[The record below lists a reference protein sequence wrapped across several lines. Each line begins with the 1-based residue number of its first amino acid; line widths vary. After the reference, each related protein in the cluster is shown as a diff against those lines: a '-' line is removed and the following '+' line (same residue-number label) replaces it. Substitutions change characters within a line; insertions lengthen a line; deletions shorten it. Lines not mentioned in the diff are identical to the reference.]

1 VLDVTVIDDAA
12 AAEAAL
18 DPSRARILA
27 ALSAAP
33 ASAAGLAPHVG
44 LTRQQV
50 TYHLRT
56 LERHG
61 LVELDEERPRG
72 GLTERLYR
80 ATAAAYVIS
89 PAALP
94 GVAPDPSRL
103 PDQRS
108 ARWMLSLAAQLVR
121 DAGTLLT
128 RSRAAGKP
136 VATFALDGEIAFAS
150 ATDRAAFVGDLTTA
164 VDRLV
169 AGYHRPTSPGAR
181 AHRLVLALH
190 PTITKEH

>member
-18 DPSRARILA
+18 DPARARILTALA
-27 ALSAAP
+27 AGP
-33 ASAAGLAPHVG
+33 ASASSLAPHVG
-44 LTRQQV
+44 LTRQQA

-56 LERHG
+56 LEKHG
-61 LVELDEERPRG
+61 LVALHEERARG
-72 GLTERLYR
+72 GLVERLY
-80 ATAAAYVIS
+80 ATTAAAYVIS

-108 ARWMLSLAAQLVR
+108 ARWLLSLAAQLVR
-121 DAGTLLT
+121 DVGTLLT
-128 RSRAAGKP
+128 RSQAAGNP

-150 ATDRAAFVGDLTTA
+150 ATDRAAFVGDLTAA

-169 AGYHRPTSPGAR
+169 AHYHRPSPSGAR

-190 PTITKEH
+190 PSITKEH